1 MHVQLFAFRRH
12 WKEERMVSNVME
24 ELYRVKQELAA
35 EYSTFAEFAKAL
47 LKRQEDSGVAF
58 EPL

>member
-1 MHVQLFAFRRH
+1 
-12 WKEERMVSNVME
+12 MVSNVME
-24 ELYRVKQELAA
+24 ELYRIKQELAA